1 MVFISIALKNIRVL
15 KISRR
20 LLGFILVY
28 SYCIQISGQTNVY
41 DIRKIVPVDRQN
53 NSRFDI
59 VCIGHDVA
67 DPDPDNTQIL
77 FLQNQANGN
86 FASPRKFE
94 QQVEK
99 PLNLFKGR
107 VDGDRLEDVVVII
120 QGDDSNN
127 GGLYVSRN
135 RGGRFSRFERFPD
148 HLQNPKIWAGVML
161 DLDGDGRED
170 MITIINPDRHF
181 KDPSGLFWAK
191 NIGDGMNEAFSPW
204 QKLEINEGEMNQK
217 MAFYELAFSNYGGE
231 LLPDAL
237 SLMLS
242 AEPGNRWSAEDYR
255 GLAVSF
261 QEGAMRFLPM
271 KFVVDLSR
279 GITQAFGFAEDIDIG
294 ELFPGRKGVFL
305 LFRQDLIPDGRSS
318 GDRIDF
324 ILKRDAR
331 TRGYRGDERFLNEKP
346 VVIFKITQPVYGTR

>member
-1 MVFISIALKNIRVL
+1 MVFIPIALKNVRIP

-20 LLGFILVY
+20 LFEFILIY
-28 SYCIQISGQTNVY
+28 SCCFEIYGQTNVY

-59 VCIGHDVA
+59 VCIGHDVT
-67 DPDPDNTQIL
+67 DPDPDNTQLL
-77 FLQNQANGN
+77 FMQNQSNGN
-86 FASPRKFE
+86 FAPPRKFE
-94 QQVEK
+94 QQADK
-99 PLNLFKGR
+99 PFNLFKGR
-107 VDGDRLEDVVVII
+107 VDGDRLEDIVVIS

-135 RGGRFSRFERFPD
+135 SGGRFSRFERLPD

-170 MITIINPDRHF
+170 MIAIINPDNHF
-181 KDPSGLFWAK
+181 KALSGLVWAK
-191 NIGDGMNEAFSPW
+191 HIGEGMNEGFSPW

-242 AEPGNRWSAEDYR
+242 AEPGNRWSRDDYR

-261 QEGAMRFLPM
+261 QEGILRFLPM
-271 KFVVDLSR
+271 KFVVDL
-279 GITQAFGFAEDIDIG
+279 
-294 ELFPGRKGVFL
+294 
-305 LFRQDLIPDGRSS
+305 
-318 GDRIDF
+318 
-324 ILKRDAR
+324 
-331 TRGYRGDERFLNEKP
+331 
-346 VVIFKITQPVYGTR
+346 